1 MKGFKMT
8 DKNTNFDYS
17 KEMRKILIKSYS
29 SDKQDINQTN
39 LVATLVK
46 REIETSEEITTI
58 NYDWL
63 VEYTYQKSNYEP
75 KIKGLIL
82 LR

>member
-46 REIETSEEITTI
+46 KEI
-58 NYDWL
+58 
-63 VEYTYQKSNYEP
+63 
-75 KIKGLIL
+75 
-82 LR
+82 